1 MDKNDDESIDEEED
15 NELSV
20 KSSVNEEEYWEII
33 QL

>member
-15 NELSV
+15 NELGI